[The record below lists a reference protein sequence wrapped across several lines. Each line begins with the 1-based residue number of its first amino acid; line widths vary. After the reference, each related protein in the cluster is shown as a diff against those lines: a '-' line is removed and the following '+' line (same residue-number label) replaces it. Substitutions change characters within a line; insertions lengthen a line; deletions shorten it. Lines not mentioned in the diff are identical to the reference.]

1 MKLDRRTLLTGL
13 TALTITPAHAQAR
26 PLDMT
31 IGAANAPL
39 RLVEYASATCSHCA
53 HFHETN
59 WDLLKS
65 RYIDSGRVRFTLR
78 EMATPP
84 AQVAFGMFQLA
95 RCGGAGAEE
104 YLQRLAILYQRQRA
118 ILQTG
123 TMAGVRDALVALGGE
138 WGLTADQVVASL
150 TDQSGADR
158 LQRSIEEASTR
169 GVTGTPSF
177 FIDDVHVTDMSF
189 LTPDGMT
196 LILDA
201 AL

>member
-1 MKLDRRTLLTGL
+1 MKLDRRMLLAGLAAL
-13 TALTITPAHAQAR
+13 TAAPARAQSGPAE
-26 PLDMT
+26 MT

-95 RCGGAGAEE
+95 RCGGASAEE
-104 YLQRLAILYQRQRA
+104 YLRRLAILYQRQRA
-118 ILQTG
+118 ILQSG

-158 LQRSIEEASTR
+158 LQRSIEEANTR
-169 GVTGTPSF
+169 GVTGTPAF
-177 FIDDVHVTDMSF
+177 FIDDVHVTDTSF

-196 LILDA
+196 RILDA